1 MVGEVELPMANK
13 TKFNLGIRIPPIPE
27 LDPEN
32 GRRVNDAI
40 AQVLKRLQEKGLIP
54 GGATYTDL
62 EKNPGHL
69 MAFIKRFKENRD
81 QATDL
86 VVDKDGKPVED
97 DTTTLVCGLTLA
109 QVERAVVLKCA
120 TTLFAEAKTV
130 PGGGIP
136 ESIKEYLAFAW
147 QLPLLSIY
155 SRENVSVYFRELGDA
170 MLLLR
175 SPAALEAL
183 VTTSLGDVRSAQE
196 AVGDRFIEMMKTAP
210 QAIKVVARCST
221 KQFAFLAR
229 LTGKRV
235 WKFFGDNQ
243 QLAVEL
249 LAVDAKR
256 VLALGPHFPDLCVE
270 TLQVLDEVP
279 TTTLAPFMKSF
290 DSVFGNPGRA
300 LLGDERFAK
309 EFLRTVVGDFR
320 GMEAKNEEE
329 LETLSNAAALKWNAI
344 KPRLI
349 EWVKA
354 RQAHPV

>member
-1 MVGEVELPMANK
+1 MVLPMTIK
-13 TKFNLGIRIPPIPE
+13 TKFNLGIQIPPIPE

-40 AQVLKRLQEKGLIP
+40 AQVLKRLQDKGLIP
-54 GGATYTDL
+54 GGATYADL
-62 EKNPGHL
+62 EEHPGRL

-81 QATDL
+81 QAADL
-86 VVDKDGKPVED
+86 AVDKDGKPVKD
-97 DTTTLVCGLTLA
+97 DTTKLVCGLTLA
-109 QVERAVVLKCA
+109 QVECAMVLKCA
-120 TTLFAEAKTV
+120 AKVFAEAKTV

-136 ESIKEYLAFAW
+136 EAIKEYLAFAW

-175 SPAALEAL
+175 APAALEEM
-183 VTTSLGDVRSAQE
+183 VTTSVSDVRNAQE
-196 AVGDRFIEMMKTAP
+196 AVGDRFIEMMKTASE
-210 QAIKVVARCST
+210 AIKVVARCSA

-229 LTGKRV
+229 LTGDRI

-243 QLAVEL
+243 QLAVEI

-279 TTTLAPFMKSF
+279 TPTLAPFMKSF
-290 DSVFGNPGRA
+290 DTAFGNPGRA

-320 GMEAKNEEE
+320 GMEAKNDAQ
-329 LETLSNAAALKWNAI
+329 LETVSNAAALKWNAI

-349 EWVKA
+349 EWVKT
-354 RQAHPV
+354 RQA

>member
-1 MVGEVELPMANK
+1 MTNK
-13 TKFNLGIRIPPIPE
+13 TKFNLGIKIPPIPE
-27 LDPEN
+27 IDPEN

-40 AQVLKRLQEKGLIP
+40 ALVLKRLQEKSLIP
-54 GGATYTDL
+54 GGATYADL
-62 EKNPGHL
+62 EENPAHL
-69 MAFIKRFKENRD
+69 MAFINRFKENRD
-81 QATDL
+81 QAADL
-86 VVDKDGKPVED
+86 TVDKDGKPVED
-97 DTTTLVCGLTLA
+97 DTTRLVCGLTLA

-120 TTLFAEAKTV
+120 AKVFAKAKTV
-130 PGGGIP
+130 PDGGIP

-147 QLPLLSIY
+147 QLPLLGIY

-175 SPAALEAL
+175 SPADLEAIAS
-183 VTTSLGDVRSAQE
+183 TSLGNIRSARE
-196 AVGDRFIEMMKTAP
+196 AAGDRFIEMMKTAP
-210 QAIKVVARCST
+210 QAIKVVAHCSA

-229 LTGKRV
+229 LTGNRI

-243 QLAVEL
+243 QLAVEI

-270 TLQVLDEVP
+270 TLQVLDAVP
-279 TTTLAPFMKSF
+279 TPTLAPFMKSF
-290 DSVFGNPGRA
+290 DTVFGNPGRA

-320 GMEAKNEEE
+320 GMEAKNDEE
-329 LETLSNAAALKWNAI
+329 LETVSNAAALKWNAI

-349 EWVKA
+349 EWVKT
-354 RQAHPV
+354 RQA